1 MRMYNARDKKP
12 LTQCLDRCSR
22 SRSQCHRVVL
32 DSCQLSFGQCGMS
45 THHGRPRGSFWST
58 GDVSGLRRRLHR
70 REHRLC
76 NGSLSC
82 HDARWSHHSGHRWR
96 GVISVN
102 LIILSDFVPL
112 RQRSK
117 YQGLIQLVF
126 ALGTNIA
133 PIIGGAMV
141 DSSWRWYDHPK
152 RSLLSLASANACE
165 GYSTSTFRSVQSA
178 W

>member
-1 MRMYNARDKKP
+1 MRMYNARDRKP

-96 GVISVN
+96 GSH
-102 LIILSDFVPL
+102 
-112 RQRSK
+112 QREFDHTIGFCTAPPALQIPRPHPTSIRPWNK
-117 YQGLIQLVF
+117 YRPHHRRRYGRFELAMVRSPEEEF
-126 ALGTNIA
+126 ALT
-133 PIIGGAMV
+133 
-141 DSSWRWYDHPK
+141 
-152 RSLLSLASANACE
+152 C
-165 GYSTSTFRSVQSA
+165 QC
-178 W
+178 